1 MDRTPL
7 DRFTASQQLLVA
19 KAQERLAV
27 TASLYSGKSTE
38 ELQAILAHQYGKLV
52 TEYGD
57 AVAAAAA
64 RMYEELRPRE
74 LGVFN
79 AEVAAQYSDVEFA
92 ARLRQAAKGK
102 TQASLAMGL
111 QKDIMDMGRETIA
124 HNMRRDKS
132 RVKWARVPK
141 GKTCAW
147 CTMLASRGWV
157 YASEVSA
164 GGRGHEYHASC
175 DCMIVPSWEHGT
187 PKLKGYDPARLN
199 EQYQTARK
207 AAKSGDPREIAAK
220 MRELFPDE
228 CTDGHIPDREKK
240 KPGPKPKALA
250 APSGGWPSGRGGKD
264 EARWAKRQARLKSDT
279 SGEFLAVHEIEFL
292 EKFEALGHK
301 VQWIPSRREEG
312 VPTNDF
318 MWVSQK
324 ELVCELKTTG
334 AKYSTIKSRIQKA
347 VINARENKKKSV
359 VKDVFIIDIG
369 GQKLRDPLRK
379 QLVSYNK
386 KVKKGTIRKLF
397 VLSNRGKD
405 FEEIKLI

>member
-1 MDRTPL
+1 MMDRTTL

-132 RVKWARVPK
+132 RVKWARVPR

-187 PKLKGYDPARLN
+187 PKLKGYDSARLN

-207 AAKSGDPREIAAK
+207 AAKSGDPRKIAAK

-228 CTDGHIPDREKK
+228 CTDGHIPEDQKQ
-240 KPGPKPKALA
+240 KPGPKA
-250 APSGGWPSGRGGKD
+250 APSWLNARNNSKILDGVISVNSDGIAVLHGGHVFGKGWH
-264 EARWAKRQARLKSDT
+264 EKT
-279 SGEFLAVHEIEFL
+279 EFPESWDRKMI
-292 EKFEALGHK
+292 
-301 VQWIPSRREEG
+301 I
-312 VPTNDF
+312 
-318 MWVSQK
+318 
-324 ELVCELKTTG
+324 
-334 AKYSTIKSRIQKA
+334 KA
-347 VINARENKKKSV
+347 VKDTWLNPDQERISGDRRRVRKIINGVLIEVSAYGEDYSNFRAAFPVAGNMVFENTINGRIARE
-359 VKDVFIIDIG
+359 IDESWE
-369 GQKLRDPLRK
+369 
-379 QLVSYNK
+379 VSW
-386 KVKKGTIRKLF
+386 V
-397 VLSNRGKD
+397 
-405 FEEIKLI
+405 